1 MNAMQAAIGQLINSN
16 ELVNKNGSPWGASLK
31 NSGVKVLALYFSAH
45 WCPPC
50 RQFTP
55 MLKSAFEEYKSSNPS
70 SNILSVV
77 FISGDRSQD
86 EMFSYMRE
94 AHGNWPGVPPGSSL
108 QQSLNTAFQ
117 VRGIPSL
124 IAVDINGEI
133 LSREGRQEM
142 MSMRSQAF
150 KHWEGMFTDLD
161 TSIVQTLLDNPK
173 EVRDGA
179 IEILVKLLSNVIRE
193 PNNIKFRS
201 IRLGNPKIESK
212 LLVANGAFEILFSVG
227 FEEGTDSLIL
237 PMSASLPLIT
247 AFKSAIENLNHP
259 KTPGAKAS
267 ASDPLSQVPSRTAN
281 TRDFTSFSN
290 SSVPVQMGVNNIEE
304 KFLAKLKAEHQ
315 LCMSYENPKAQ
326 AEARDVV
333 PITQLRKATKE
344 KFEKLKAAENA
355 ADEVEDD
362 IFVIELMG
370 WFKNEFFKWFDGYE
384 CDTCTVKTP
393 EGNIKKLKFKP
404 TGYDQ
409 ANQIEASD
417 GAGTVEKYSCDGCN
431 KTLRF
436 PRYHSRPEK
445 LLSWRKGRCGEFANC
460 FALILRSLGY
470 DTRRVLDWTDHVWC
484 EVYSKAEKRW
494 LHADPCEVILDKPL
508 VYEKGWGKK
517 LSYCIATSK
526 DEVQDVSSRYSAAI
540 TDMEK
545 AALKSRRNEVREDWL
560 TKTLVLLSEQYQ
572 NNYDEN
578 EKKRLRERRLME
590 VIELMS
596 PPKREVTGEELKGRQ
611 TGSLE
616 WRISRGECGAG
627 GTEEF
632 GGCFYPTDTEI
643 EAKVFHLEFD
653 PVSNEYKRPLA
664 GKKENEIIE
673 GWQKGVKEA
682 ENIFRKVEHD
692 WNMVY
697 LARAEGTNK
706 ASITW
711 ALDLS
716 KTNLSVKTVELLVNS
731 KTYENGRI
739 IWQLCGANQ
748 CILPMPGVTL
758 NSEQMNGSKELK
770 VSAMLSGGK
779 GDVAWQHTQLFRT
792 EMNKDRGN
800 NSDTFK
806 PQFKLVVKLQC
817 DK

>member
-1 MNAMQAAIGQLINSN
+1 MQTAVGQLVNSN
-16 ELVNKNGSPWGASLK
+16 DIINKNGSSWGSTLK
-31 NSGVKVLALYFSAH
+31 NSGVKVIALYFSAH

-55 MLKSAFEEYKSSNPS
+55 LLKSAFEEFKSSNPS
-70 SNILSVV
+70 NNKLSVV
-77 FISGDRSQD
+77 FVSGDRSQD
-86 EMFSYMRE
+86 EMLSYMRE
-94 AHGNWPGVPPGSSL
+94 AHGNWPGVPPGSPL

-124 IAVDINGEI
+124 IIVDINGEI
-133 LSREGRQEM
+133 ISREGRQEI
-142 MSMRSQAF
+142 MSLRSQAF
-150 KHWEGMFTDLD
+150 KNWEGMFTDLD
-161 TSIVQTLLDNPK
+161 TSIVQTLLDNPE
-173 EVRDGA
+173 EVRNGA

-237 PMSASLPLIT
+237 PMSASMPLLT
-247 AFKSAIENLNHP
+247 AFKSAIENLNKP
-259 KTPGAKAS
+259 KPSGASVLSPMQSPNAPSPSSTAS
-267 ASDPLSQVPSRTAN
+267 NFISVSD
-281 TRDFTSFSN
+281 
-290 SSVPVQMGVNNIEE
+290 SSVPINISANNMEQ
-304 KFLAKLKAEHQ
+304 KFLAKLRAEHE
-315 LCMSYENPKAQ
+315 LCMAYENPKAQ
-326 AEARDVV
+326 IEAREAV
-333 PITQLRKATKE
+333 PLDKLKKAAKE
-344 KFEKLKAAENA
+344 KFEKLKAAESQ
-355 ADEVEDD
+355 DSTKIVEEVEDD
-362 IFVIELMG
+362 ILVIELLG

-384 CDTCTVKTP
+384 CETCTVRTP
-393 EGNIKKLKFKP
+393 DGATKKVKP
-404 TGYDQ
+404 KPVGHDR
-409 ANQIEASD
+409 ANAVEASD
-417 GAGTVEKYSCDGCN
+417 GASTVEKYFCDRCN
-431 KTLRF
+431 KTFRF

-526 DEVQDVSSRYSAAI
+526 DEVQDVSARYSTAS
-540 TDMEK
+540 TDQEK

-560 TKTLVLLSEQYQ
+560 TKTLVSLSEQYQ
-572 NNYDEN
+572 ERYDEN

-596 PPKREVTGEELKGRQ
+596 PPKREIAGEELKGRQ

-616 WRISRGECGAG
+616 WRISRGECGTNG
-627 GTEEF
+627 NEEF
-632 GGCFYPTDTEI
+632 GGSFQLTQTEI

-664 GKKENEIIE
+664 GDQSKERIK
-673 GWQKGVKEA
+673 GWQKGAKEA
-682 ENIFRKVEHD
+682 ENMFRKVEHD
-692 WNMVY
+692 WDMVY
-697 LARAEGTNK
+697 LSRAEGTTK

-716 KTNLSVKTVELLVNS
+716 KTKLSVKTVELLVNS

-770 VSAMLSGGK
+770 ISAMLSGGK

-792 EMNKDRGN
+792 EMSKDGG
-800 NSDTFK
+800 SKK
-806 PQFKLVVKLQC
+806 PQFKFVVKLQC

>member
-70 SNILSVV
+70 SNKLSVV

-150 KHWEGMFTDLD
+150 KNWEGMFTDLD

-362 IFVIELMG
+362 IFVIELMA

-384 CDTCTVKTP
+384 CDSCTVKTP

-560 TKTLVLLSEQYQ
+560 TKTLVSLSEQYQ
-572 NNYDEN
+572 NSYDEN

-596 PPKREVTGEELKGRQ
+596 PPKREVTGDELKGRQ

>member
-70 SNILSVV
+70 SNKLSVV

-150 KHWEGMFTDLD
+150 KNWEGMFTDLD

-247 AFKSAIENLNHP
+247 AFKSAIENLNQP

-267 ASDPLSQVPSRTAN
+267 ASDPLSQVPSRTTN

-362 IFVIELMG
+362 IFVIELMA

-560 TKTLVLLSEQYQ
+560 TKTLVSLSEQYQ
-572 NNYDEN
+572 NSYDEN